1 MRHSFAWLASGFLVT
16 AIVIIATKLRHLT
29 ESTRS
34 HCLWCGA
41 RPGEQHAHNCQRQV
55 TEL

>member
-1 MRHSFAWLASGFLVT
+1 MRHSFAWLASGVLIT

-29 ESTRS
+29 ESARS